1 MRPKF
6 ITVPSSMLEGVDAL
20 LISGLGCLA
29 FGLTSLTGVIP
40 DFPPNY
46 FFIAT
51 GGAFLLL
58 SLLFWICRLRVALTD
73 EGVSYV
79 PQMYHRSHDFRWA
92 QIQQWYWLHHR
103 YTDTDGDQQ
112 EDKKIILVMIDG
124 SSKTLAWPYCPT
136 IVRQALEQRIA
147 PSPTQIQEQT

>member
-20 LISGLGCLA
+20 LISGVGCLA
-29 FGLTSLTGVIP
+29 FGLTSLTGLIP

-51 GGAFLLL
+51 GGGFLLL
-58 SLLFWICRLRVALTD
+58 SFLFWTCRLRVALTD
-73 EGVSYV
+73 EGVSFA
-79 PQMYHRSHDFRWA
+79 PQIAHRSHDFRWSE
-92 QIQQWYWLHHR
+92 IQQWYWLHHR

-124 SSKTLAWPYCPT
+124 SSKTLDWPYCPT
-136 IVRQALEQRIA
+136 MVREALEQRIA
-147 PSPTQIQEQT
+147 PSPTQFHTQT

>member
-29 FGLTSLTGVIP
+29 FGLTSLTGIIP
-40 DFPPNY
+40 ELPPNY
-46 FFIAT
+46 FFIAA

-103 YTDTDGDQQ
+103 YNDTDGNQQ
-112 EDKKIILVMIDG
+112 EDKKIILVMVDG
-124 SSKTLAWPYCPT
+124 SSQTLAWPYCPT